1 MASRLRVGMI
11 NNWPKISV
19 NNHATCVA
27 IQANVLVFKKRG
39 FLLSSIIKM
48 SLIPVNEVNT
58 GASFGG
64 F

>member
-1 MASRLRVGMI
+1 MI
-11 NNWPKISV
+11 NNWPKKSV
-19 NNHATCVA
+19 INHATCVA